1 MDKIIKQSKNL
12 KMFIEF
18 FPLLIRKMG
27 SSPEEF
33 VRKLLKN
40 YQFSVFVIGKDYSM
54 AQASD
59 KEYLK
64 INNSNELLNLCQGE
78 KDHVNLFLK
87 KASVYSS
94 GVENINNPN

>member
-1 MDKIIKQSKNL
+1 
-12 KMFIEF
+12 
-18 FPLLIRKMG
+18 
-27 SSPEEF
+27 
-33 VRKLLKN
+33 
-40 YQFSVFVIGKDYSM
+40 M

-87 KASVYSS
+87 KKFY
-94 GVENINNPN
+94 VEFECEFLKDFQNKYFEKNKM